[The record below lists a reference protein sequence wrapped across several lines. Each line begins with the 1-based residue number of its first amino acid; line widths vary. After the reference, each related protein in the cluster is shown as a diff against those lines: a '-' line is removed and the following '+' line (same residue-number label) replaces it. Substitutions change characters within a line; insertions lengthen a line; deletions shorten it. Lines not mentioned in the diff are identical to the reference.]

1 MVIFKES
8 IIITRS
14 SQRKRAKAHPVVA
27 MNIDTLSPL
36 LSRACSSTSSD
47 THHVLW
53 LVGVEAFAGSS
64 WFIDTLVF
72 SMESATREI
81 KRRG

>member
-8 IIITRS
+8 IIIT
-14 SQRKRAKAHPVVA
+14 
-27 MNIDTLSPL
+27 
-36 LSRACSSTSSD
+36 CSSTSSD